1 MTRAKAIEV
10 LKRGTI
16 TREAIIAYRRIFCSE
31 YVNYSD
37 EARDEESRLDDMTH
51 VTAIG
56 FADDDK
62 KHDDPGYFDT
72 IQRAKENY
80 RRNYYA

>member
-10 LKRGTI
+10 LKRGKI

-37 EARDEESRLDDMTH
+37 EARDEERLLDDMLH

-62 KHDDPGYFDT
+62 KHDDPGYFDI
-72 IQRAKENY
+72 IQRAKENLTK
-80 RRNYYA
+80 